1 MRPVVLLT
9 AILMLAACQSAPDET
24 KDWFDGGPMQPAS
37 AETLQLTARV
47 LASKGETTKAGYL
60 INRMLTDFPDYVG
73 TYTEGAEVLLIEG
86 RVSEAIK
93 WIDRGL
99 ARLPDQPVLLNNR
112 GVCHLLAAD
121 LNQAAADFQEAY
133 RLDPDDAEYVA
144 NLALARALQGQ
155 EQEATSL
162 WSRVLDSE
170 EVESNLRIA
179 RDSRS
184 NFRTATV
191 PAGQAVAKTSPGSV
205 QEAADSGKT
214 RQNDSALTPDSR

>member
-1 MRPVVLLT
+1 MRTAFLLT
-9 AILMLAACQSAPDET
+9 AILLLAACQSAPEET
-24 KDWFDGGPMQPAS
+24 KDWFDGGDMQPAS

-86 RVSEAIK
+86 RVNEAIK

-99 ARLPDQPVLLNNR
+99 ARMPEQPVLLNNR

-121 LNQAAADFQEAY
+121 LDQAASDFAQAY

-144 NLALARALQGQ
+144 NLALARALQGN
-155 EQEATSL
+155 EPEATRL

-170 EVESNLRIA
+170 QVESNLQTA
-179 RDSRS
+179 RDSRP
-184 NFRTATV
+184 NFRVGA
-191 PAGQAVAKTSPGSV
+191 PQSGQAVAQRGSESI
-205 QEAADSGKT
+205 QEAADSGKMG
-214 RQNDSALTPDSR
+214 QNDSSSDPDSR

>member
-1 MRPVVLLT
+1 MRNAFLLT
-9 AILMLAACQSAPDET
+9 AYLLLAACQATPEQS
-24 KDWFDGGPMQPAS
+24 KDWFDGGDMQPAS
-37 AETLQLTARV
+37 AQTLQLTARV

-86 RVSEAIK
+86 RVNEAIK

-99 ARLPDQPVLLNNR
+99 TRMPEQPVLLNNR

-121 LNQAAADFQEAY
+121 LDQAASDFAQAY

-155 EQEATSL
+155 EQEATHL

-170 EVESNLRIA
+170 QVEGNLQIA
-179 RDSRS
+179 RDSRAS
-184 NFRTATV
+184 FRTAA
-191 PAGQAVAKTSPGSV
+191 PSGGRAVAQTTSASV

-214 RQNDSALTPDSR
+214 RQIDSASGPDPR